1 MADVDD
7 LDNED
12 ELQKEIM
19 RELKKKQQVVEP
31 PSLRDLQDAV
41 DDFGNLLVGKG
52 ERILME
58 RSVFLKGKWSWLDTC
73 EYEVLDWDNESGR
86 LKLWNTSQ
94 NQFSLTNYKGYK
106 ERGIVMKIPGKYIP
120 GVKKASKK
128 DAEYK
133 GIAPK
138 KRRSG

>member
-1 MADVDD
+1 MADVDS

-19 RELKKKQQVVEP
+19 KELKKKKPVVEA
-31 PSLRDLQDAV
+31 PSLRELQDAV

-52 ERILME
+52 ERIIME
-58 RSVFLKGKWSWLDTC
+58 RSVYLKDRWSWLDTC
-73 EYEVLDWDNESGR
+73 EYEVLDWDIETGR

-94 NQFSLTNYKGYK
+94 NQFTLTNYKGHK
-106 ERGIVMKIPGKYIP
+106 DRGIVMKIPGKYIA

-128 DAEYK
+128 DSEYK
-133 GIAPK
+133 GVAPK